1 MLILTRKAGERIV
14 IGERIKVHVIEI
26 RGQQVRLGIE
36 APGDTPIHREEVY
49 QKIAEE
55 NRLATQIGLSH
66 LNNITEG
73 KEYPPFE
80 GIDQPFRND

>member
-55 NRLATQIGLSH
+55 NRLAAQIGLNHIHS
-66 LNNITEG
+66 LMDG
-73 KEYPPFE
+73 KE
-80 GIDQPFRND
+80 